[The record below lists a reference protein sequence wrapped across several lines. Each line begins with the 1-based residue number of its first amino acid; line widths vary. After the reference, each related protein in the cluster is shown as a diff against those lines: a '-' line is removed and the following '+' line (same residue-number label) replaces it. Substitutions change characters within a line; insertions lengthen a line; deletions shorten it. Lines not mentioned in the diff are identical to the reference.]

1 VTLLAVVLLELLAM
15 PQPLGPLDPRSHELF
30 LGVPGSGKTTR
41 ARERLASARR
51 VVFFD
56 PTGHD
61 YADEGERV
69 SPGDL
74 LSDPELLCGTV
85 VRLVVVP
92 GDDVPADFAAT
103 VEACRDGARQLGALV
118 LCADEVGD
126 YSPSCAD
133 VLTRLHRNG
142 HHDGVASV
150 LVSQCAVDIPKTC
163 RRTATRVASL
173 LQVASADLEALETE
187 YGADFRERVQ
197 RWRPGDPPAVWTL
210 PTLYQPHRSGE
221 PL

>member
-1 VTLLAVVLLELLAM
+1 MQPFGLL
-15 PQPLGPLDPRSHELF
+15 DHRSHELV
-30 LGVPGSGKTTR
+30 LGVPGSGKTHHAR
-41 ARERLASARR
+41 ARLASARR

-61 YADEGERV
+61 YVDEGEQV
-69 SPGDL
+69 SPADLDREL
-74 LSDPELLCGTV
+74 LSGTV

-103 VEACRDGARQLGALV
+103 VAACRASDGGVV

-126 YSPSCAD
+126 YAPHCAD

-142 HHDGVASV
+142 HHDGVVSV
-150 LVSQCAVDIPKTC
+150 LVSQCAIDIPKTC
-163 RRTATRVASL
+163 RRTATRVTSL
-173 LQVASADLEALETE
+173 LQTASADLDALETE
-187 YGADFRERVQ
+187 YGPEFRERVA

-210 PTLYQPHRSGE
+210 PTLRHHHRKEAPCRS
-221 PL
+221 

>member
-1 VTLLAVVLLELLAM
+1 VTA
-15 PQPLGPLDPRSHELF
+15 LGPLHQRSHELF
-30 LGVPGSGKTTR
+30 LGVPGSGKTTHAR
-41 ARERLASARR
+41 ARLASVRR
-51 VVFFD
+51 AVFFD

-61 YADEGERV
+61 YEDEGERV
-69 SPGDL
+69 RADDL
-74 LSDPELLCGTV
+74 AANPELLRGGF

-92 GDDVPADFAAT
+92 EALDVAEEFART
-103 VEACRDGARQLGALV
+103 VAACRAAAGAGGLV

-126 YSPSCAD
+126 YAPRCAD

-173 LQVASADLEALETE
+173 LQTASADLDALETE
-187 YGADFRERVQ
+187 YGRAFAERV
-197 RWRPGDPPAVWTL
+197 RTWKPGDPPAVWTL
-210 PTLYQPHRSGE
+210 PTLYHPPQE
-221 PL
+221 

>member
-1 VTLLAVVLLELLAM
+1 
-15 PQPLGPLDPRSHELF
+15 
-30 LGVPGSGKTTR
+30 VPGSGKTTHAR
-41 ARERLASARR
+41 ARLASARR

-56 PTGHD
+56 PSDD
-61 YADEGERV
+61 YGDDGERFDAA
-69 SPGDL
+69 DL
-74 LSDPELLCGTV
+74 ADSDVLTGTV
-85 VRLVVVP
+85 VRVVVVP
-92 GDDVPADFAAT
+92 GDDVAVDFAAT
-103 VEACRDGARQLGALV
+103 VAACRAAGAAGGLV

-126 YSPSCAD
+126 YSAKCAD

-163 RRTATRVASL
+163 RRTATRVSSL
-173 LQVASADLEALETE
+173 LQTASADLDALETE

-210 PTLYQPHRSGE
+210 PTLYPSRKE
-221 PL
+221 

>member
-1 VTLLAVVLLELLAM
+1 VTSLLVVVLAVLAM
-15 PQPLGPLDPRSHELF
+15 PQPFGPLHPRSHELF
-30 LGVPGSGKTTR
+30 LGVPGSGKTHHAR
-41 ARERLASARR
+41 ARLASARR
-51 VVFFD
+51 AVFFD

-61 YADEGERV
+61 YENEGERIA
-69 SPGDL
+69 PTDL
-74 LSDPELLCGTV
+74 VSDPELLCGSV

-92 GDDVPADFAAT
+92 GDDVPADFTAT
-103 VEACRDGARQLGALV
+103 VEAVREAARQLGPLV

-173 LQVASADLEALETE
+173 LQTASADLDALETE

-210 PTLYQPHRSGE
+210 PTLYPTSRKE
-221 PL
+221 

>member
-1 VTLLAVVLLELLAM
+1 V
-15 PQPLGPLDPRSHELF
+15 
-30 LGVPGSGKTTR
+30 LGVPGSGKTHLAR
-41 ARERLASARR
+41 ARLASVRR
-51 VVFFD
+51 LVCFD

-61 YADEGERV
+61 YEGEGERV
-69 SPGDL
+69 SASDL
-74 LSDPELLCGTV
+74 LDRELLRGTV

-92 GDDVPADFAAT
+92 EADDVADEFAAT
-103 VEACRDGARQLGALV
+103 VAACRAAADLGGLV

-126 YSPSCAD
+126 YAPRCAD

-173 LQVASADLEALETE
+173 LQTASADLDALETE
-187 YGADFRERVQ
+187 YGAAFRERVAS
-197 RWRPGDPPAVWTL
+197 WRPGDAPAVWEL
-210 PTLYQPHRSGE
+210 PTLHHPR
-221 PL
+221 

>member
-1 VTLLAVVLLELLAM
+1 MTLAVFAALVLAM
-15 PQPLGPLDPRSHELF
+15 PGPFGALHPRSHELV
-30 LGVPGSGKTTR
+30 LGVPGSGKTHHAK
-41 ARERLASARR
+41 ARLDGARR

-61 YADEGERV
+61 YADAGERV
-69 SPGDL
+69 TL
-74 LSDPELLCGTV
+74 AELAAELRCTFA
-85 VRLVVVP
+85 RLVVVP
-92 GDDVPADFAAT
+92 DEDVAADFAAT
-103 VEACRDGARQLGALV
+103 VEACREGAGPGLV

-126 YSPSCAD
+126 YSLRAAEQ
-133 VLTRLHRNG
+133 LTRLHRNG

-173 LQVASADLEALETE
+173 LQVASADLAALEEE
-187 YGADFRERVQ
+187 YGLAFRERVA

-210 PTLYQPHRSGE
+210 PTLYHTTRHKESHT
-221 PL
+221 

>member
-1 VTLLAVVLLELLAM
+1 MTSTA
-15 PQPLGPLDPRSHELF
+15 LGPLLPRSHELF
-30 LGVPGSGKTTR
+30 LGVPGSGKTHNAR
-41 ARERLASARR
+41 ARLARVRR
-51 VVFFD
+51 CVFFD

-61 YADEGERV
+61 YEDEGERV
-69 SPGDL
+69 SPSDL
-74 LSDPELLCGTV
+74 SPELLAGTV

-92 GDDVPADFAAT
+92 DGDVAEDFAAT
-103 VEACRDGARQLGALV
+103 VAACREVGPGAPLV

-126 YSPSCAD
+126 YSVKAAD

-173 LQVASADLEALETE
+173 LQTASADLDALETE
-187 YGADFRERVQ
+187 YGRDFAERV
-197 RWRPGDPPAVWTL
+197 RSWRPGDPPAVWTL
-210 PTLYQPHRSGE
+210 PTLHHS
-221 PL
+221 